1 MSNYPR
7 CCDWCGAYCHCER
20 CDDPKTAALMDGPD
34 IPGVF
39 TNPMDEKQGGHIHAC
54 CDEHLVYW
62 EDAVFA
68 TSIEGLSSKEICAM
82 IPTLTDVR
90 LKIASMAMLETA
102 LDEEDDCECV
112 VDHEDGS
119 TIRACDLHPQG
130 GSLKGM
136 ALWAAGKAQ

>member
-1 MSNYPR
+1 
-7 CCDWCGAYCHCER
+7 
-20 CDDPKTAALMDGPD
+20 
-34 IPGVF
+34 
-39 TNPMDEKQGGHIHAC
+39 MDEKQGGHIHAC